1 MLEKSIYSKKN
12 LNRKKL
18 SKNINL
24 TKDPIW
30 DLLRKVTI
38 PASVGSLF
46 QTFYNLVD
54 TWFAGKISAEAI
66 AAIAKSF
73 PIFFVII
80 AVGVGIGA
88 ATNASIGNLIGE
100 KKINKASLLVAQSVV
115 FAILISIIV
124 TLFGLNASN
133 FLLTV
138 MGSDIAS
145 IALTREYLDII
156 FYGTFIVMIQI
167 SLNGTLNA
175 QGDTKSYRN
184 ALIFS
189 FFLNILLNPLF
200 IFGST
205 NSFIWISNFI
215 PVLINFNFPGIIPE
229 FGISGLAIATVI
241 SQLIGTIY
249 LAYKVNLC
257 GLRKYLN
264 IKCFIP
270 KLDLLQDLFSQ
281 AVPIMFSML
290 FIGVGIFNILYFI
303 GQFGELATAGYG
315 AALRVEQVFLLPVI
329 GLNTAVLSIGGQ
341 NFGAKEFYR
350 IKELYLKALLFGC
363 SFMVVAGIILFFGA
377 EFFVSQFTNNS
388 EAIYHGA
395 IYLKIAALIGPIYPV
410 FFVTTAVFQALK
422 KPIYSL
428 YLSILRLTALPFLSL
443 WYVINIRAGN
453 YNDIFYTIMI
463 TNWLMGIAVLSF
475 IPFFFRKKLRMSF
488 KKLFVF

>member
-1 MLEKSIYSKKN
+1 MSKK
-12 LNRKKL
+12 L
-18 SKNINL
+18 NL

-30 DLLRKVTI
+30 YLLRKVTI

-54 TWFAGKISAEAI
+54 TWFAGRISAEAI
-66 AAIAKSF
+66 GAIAKSF
-73 PIFFVII
+73 PIYFVII

-88 ATNASIGNLIGE
+88 ATNASIGNLLGA
-100 KKINKASLLVAQSVV
+100 KKTNQASLLVAQSVV
-115 FAILISIIV
+115 FAIIISIIV

-133 FLLTV
+133 FLLSV
-138 MGSDIAS
+138 MGSDPQS
-145 IALTREYLDII
+145 IILTREYLDII

-184 ALIFS
+184 VLIFS
-189 FFLNILLNPLF
+189 FFLNIILNP
-200 IFGST
+200 I
-205 NSFIWISNFI
+205 FIWGYGFI
-215 PVLINFNFPGIIPE
+215 PA
-229 FGISGLAIATVI
+229 FGIGGLAIATVI

-249 LAYKVNLC
+249 LAYKVNSC
-257 GLRKYLN
+257 KLRKYLY
-264 IKCFIP
+264 IQCFIP
-270 KLDLLQDLFSQ
+270 KLDLLRDLFSQ

-341 NFGAKEFYR
+341 NFGAKEYYR
-350 IKELYLKALLFGC
+350 IKELYSKALLFGS
-363 SFMVVAGIILFFGA
+363 SFMAVAGVILFFGA
-377 EFFVSQFTNNS
+377 EFFVSQFTNNA

-395 IYLKIAALIGPIYPV
+395 IYLKIAALIGPVYPV
-410 FFVTTAVFQALK
+410 FFITTAVFQALK

-443 WYVINIRAGN
+443 WYVINIRAGD
-453 YNDIFYTIMI
+453 YNDIFYTIMA

-475 IPFFFRKKLRMSF
+475 IPFFLRKKLKINF

>member
-1 MLEKSIYSKKN
+1 LSKK
-12 LNRKKL
+12 L
-18 SKNINL
+18 NL

-30 DLLRKVTI
+30 YLLRKVTI

-54 TWFAGKISAEAI
+54 TWFAGRISAEAI
-66 AAIAKSF
+66 GAIAKSF
-73 PIFFVII
+73 PIYFVII

-88 ATNASIGNLIGE
+88 ATNASIGNLLGA
-100 KKINKASLLVAQSVV
+100 KKTNQASLLVAQSVV
-115 FAILISIIV
+115 FAIIISIIV

-133 FLLTV
+133 FLLSV
-138 MGSDIAS
+138 MGSDPQS
-145 IALTREYLDII
+145 IILTREYLDII

-184 ALIFS
+184 VLIFS
-189 FFLNILLNPLF
+189 FFLNIILNP
-200 IFGST
+200 I
-205 NSFIWISNFI
+205 FIWGYGFI
-215 PVLINFNFPGIIPE
+215 PA
-229 FGISGLAIATVI
+229 FGIGGLAIATVI

-249 LAYKVNLC
+249 LAYKVNSC
-257 GLRKYLN
+257 KLRKYLY
-264 IKCFIP
+264 IQCFIP
-270 KLDLLQDLFSQ
+270 KLDLLRDLFSQ

-341 NFGAKEFYR
+341 NFGAKEYYR
-350 IKELYLKALLFGC
+350 IKELYSKALLFGS
-363 SFMVVAGIILFFGA
+363 SFMAVAGVILFFGA
-377 EFFVSQFTNNS
+377 EFFVSQFTNNA

-395 IYLKIAALIGPIYPV
+395 IYLKIAALIGPVYPV
-410 FFVTTAVFQALK
+410 FFITTAVFQALK

-443 WYVINIRAGN
+443 WYVINIRAGD
-453 YNDIFYTIMI
+453 YSDIFYTIMG

-475 IPFFFRKKLRMSF
+475 IPFFLRKKLKISF